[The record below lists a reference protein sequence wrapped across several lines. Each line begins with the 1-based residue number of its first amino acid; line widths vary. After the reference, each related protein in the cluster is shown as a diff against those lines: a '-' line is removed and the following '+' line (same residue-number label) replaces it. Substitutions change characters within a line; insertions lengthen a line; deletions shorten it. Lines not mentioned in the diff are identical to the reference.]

1 VIVTGLRLRRSPSRR
16 AVRRPWLRS
25 RRGQAMV
32 ETALAA
38 PFVLLL
44 LAGGAQIASI
54 SYGQVTIDTAAREG
68 ARVATEHPVTAL
80 TNSSTGVSFFSTSGT
95 STYTCNGATDPN
107 IVCQAVYGAS
117 GLFQS
122 MFDKTKFTVVITAN
136 VPQARAPQPAFDG
149 VPDDVEQIGCQ
160 GGVQVGGTVS
170 GAPSNV
176 KYDVSASGTGQ
187 TLTTQSNPQGSY
199 SLCIAVSSAQTET
212 ITASYGTLSCGL
224 PAYQGSAQVSIT
236 PSGGPYTTNIRVNP
250 QACPTPQPTSSA
262 TPTPAPSA
270 TPFPSP
276 TPLPTTH
283 YGFTCSG
290 LAANIDGTYITVQ
303 VSYPMPLFVPFVDR
317 FLNNGNG
324 SHTTTATVTM
334 RVEPCGITQ
343 GT

>member
-1 VIVTGLRLRRSPSRR
+1 VLGLRLRTCRPSRTS
-16 AVRRPWLRS
+16 WLRR

-80 TNSSTGVSFFSTSGT
+80 TNSSTGVSFFSSSGSTS
-95 STYTCNGATDPN
+95 YTCNGVGDPN
-107 IVCQAVYGAS
+107 IVCQAVYDS
-117 GLFQS
+117 PGLLQS
-122 MFDKTKFTVVITAN
+122 MFDKSKFTVVITAN

-170 GAPSNV
+170 GVSGNV

-187 TLTTQSNPQGSY
+187 TLTTQTNPQGSY
-199 SLCIAVSSAQTET
+199 SLCIAVTSAQTET

-224 PAYQGSAQVSIT
+224 PAYQGSAQVSVA
-236 PSGGPYTTNIRVNP
+236 PSGGPYSADIKVSAQT
-250 QACPTPQPTSSA
+250 CPTPNPTSNS
-262 TPTPAPSA
+262 TPTPNA

-276 TPLPTTH
+276 TPLPSTH
-283 YGFTCSG
+283 YGFVCNG
-290 LAANIDGTYITVQ
+290 AAASIDGTYITVK
-303 VSYPMPLFVPFVDR
+303 VSYPMPIFVPFVDR
-317 FLNNGNG
+317 LLNSGNG
-324 SHTTTATVTM
+324 THTTTATVTM